1 MKSTLQGLSVLL
13 LVSAVASC
21 SSDRAVAD
29 RSEANMNRDAM
40 TAMDRDDDDFDY
52 HNHDLVRTGAASHRT
67 ASDQSRGSRADV
79 ELTRRIREKLMA
91 DDKLSVFAQ
100 NITIVTLGDTVTLK
114 GEVRNAAEARKV
126 SSLAREVAK
135 DKHVDNQLVLT
146 K

>member
-1 MKSTLQGLSVLL
+1 MKRTFLAVSILL

-29 RSEANMNRDAM
+29 RSEANMNRRAM
-40 TAMDRDDDDFDY
+40 TAMGRDT
-52 HNHDLVRTGAASHRT
+52 VRTGAASHR
-67 ASDQSRGSRADV
+67 SADV
-79 ELTRRIREKLMA
+79 ELTRKIREKLMA
-91 DDKLSVFAQ
+91 DDRLSVFAQ

-114 GEVRNAAEARKV
+114 GEVRNAAESRKV

-135 DKHVDNQLVLT
+135 DKHINNQLVLT